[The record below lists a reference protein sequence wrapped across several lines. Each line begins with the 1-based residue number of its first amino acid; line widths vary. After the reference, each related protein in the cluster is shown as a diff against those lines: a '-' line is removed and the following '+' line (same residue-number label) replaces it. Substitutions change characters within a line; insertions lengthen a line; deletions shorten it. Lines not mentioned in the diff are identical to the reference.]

1 MGWIF
6 RLYRNNDEL
15 GSTNADSAPE
25 AQLQFVNKGV
35 IPADILKEMKFEI
48 GGPTAVMP
56 DGNVWQIRSLL
67 MNIMGGTEPIT

>member
-15 GSTNADSAPE
+15 VSTRADSALE
-25 AQLQFVNKGV
+25 AQQQFVNRGV
-35 IPADILKEMKFEI
+35 IPADVLKEMKIEI

-56 DGNVWQIRSLL
+56 YGTVWQIRSLL
-67 MNIMGGTEPIT
+67 MNILG

>member
-15 GSTNADSAPE
+15 GFTRAETMDDALE
-25 AQLQFVNKGV
+25 QFTDTGV
-35 IPADILKEMKFEI
+35 IPAEVLKEMKMEV

-56 DGNVWQIRSLL
+56 CGTVWQIRSLL
-67 MNIMGGTEPIT
+67 MNIMGGTEPIS